1 MRRAILRHPR
11 LFVASAVVVPV
22 LVVLAGWHYWTLYSS
37 LAHARDELLSAQA
50 RLSDVGL
57 NLSQG
62 DIAVAREQLRSAHE
76 DLGRARDHL
85 RWDPIARGA
94 RALPWSGSQV
104 KALDQLLEIAD
115 LLVQIGDGAT
125 DAGMKAVTLRDNP
138 PAGQP
143 LTRSLVDLL
152 DDTGPDIDRV
162 DELTGRLVALRLEMG
177 DARLL
182 PPLDS
187 ARRRLDRELPRL
199 ANAIEQARQSRS
211 LLPAFLGFAGDRKYL
226 VLALNS
232 GELLPGGGLVT
243 TAGVL
248 PVNQGVNGRLEF
260 TDSTTW
266 KTQWEAKGGAYIE
279 PPGPLKRYLLRD
291 FTWNLL
297 VSNWTPDFPTWSQ
310 QALEF
315 YELVHGPQD
324 VNGVVAVDL
333 VVLQRLLA
341 VTGPKTLDVAGAGPI
356 TFDADNAIIL
366 LEQLTR
372 QAFEPTD
379 DRKSVVGELANVI
392 IADLLRLP
400 SGKWATAVD
409 VMRRLGEERHIQ
421 ILSFDPQEQTII
433 RDVRWDGRIETPR
446 GDFVEMNEASVL
458 STKLNLLIKPD
469 AEYHVDVSALGDA
482 RHDLEL
488 RYHNS
493 LPEWAAGKDPKLVQ
507 QLFLNGLYGGYLRL
521 FGPSGLANEE
531 VTMDGQPWGIEDRGA
546 DSGKHWFGA
555 FMTLPPG
562 ASHVVAFHWTVALA
576 TTSPGAY
583 DLYIQKQPGTD
594 GMCFALSVTREG
606 VPARE
611 VTVSG
616 GTRDG
621 KGRVCLT
628 TDVRVHAR
636 FS

>member
-1 MRRAILRHPR
+1 M
-11 LFVASAVVVPV
+11 ASAVVVPV
-22 LVVLAGWHYWTLYSS
+22 LLVLAGWHYWTLYSS
-37 LAHARDELLSAQA
+37 LAHAREELLSAQA

-62 DIAVAREQLRSAHE
+62 DIAVAREQLRSASE
-76 DLGRARDHL
+76 DLARARDHL
-85 RWDPIARGA
+85 RWDPIARGT
-94 RALPWSGSQV
+94 RALPGTGGQV
-104 KALDQLLEIAD
+104 KALDQFLDMAD
-115 LLVQIGDGAT
+115 LLVQIGEGAT
-125 DAGMKAVTLRDNP
+125 SAGARAVALRDTP

-152 DDTGPDIDRV
+152 DDTGPDLDRV
-162 DELTGRLVALRLEMG
+162 DELTRQLVAIRLEMG

-182 PPLDS
+182 PPLD
-187 ARRRLDRELPRL
+187 AVRRRLDRELPRL
-199 ANAIEQARQSRS
+199 ANAIEQARQSKS
-211 LLPAFLGFAGDRKYL
+211 LLPAFLGFHGDRKYL

-248 PVNQGVNGRLEF
+248 PVSQGVNGRLEF
-260 TDSTTW
+260 TDSTAW
-266 KTQWEAKGGAYIE
+266 KTQWEAKGGAYIQ
-279 PPGPLKRYLLRD
+279 PPGPLQRYLLRD

-333 VVLQRLLA
+333 VVLQRLLT

-372 QAFEPTD
+372 QPFEPTD

-400 SGKWATAVD
+400 SNKWADAVD
-409 VMRRLGEERHIQ
+409 VMRRLGQERHIQ
-421 ILSFDPQEQTII
+421 ILSFDAGEQTII
-433 RDVRWDGRIETPR
+433 RDVRWDGRLEAPR
-446 GDFVEMNEASVL
+446 GDFVQLNEASVL

-469 AEYHVDVSALGDA
+469 AEYRIDVNALGDA
-482 RHDLEL
+482 RHHLEL
-488 RYHNS
+488 RYHNG
-493 LPEWAAGKDPKLVQ
+493 LPDWAAGKDPKLVQ
-507 QLFLNGLYGGYLRL
+507 QLFLSGLYGGYLRL
-521 FGPSGLANEE
+521 FGPRGLANEE
-531 VTMDGQPWGIEDRGA
+531 VTMDGQPWGVEDQGD

-555 FMTLPPG
+555 FMALPPG
-562 ASHVVAFHWTVALA
+562 ASHVVAFRWTVALA
-576 TTSPGAY
+576 TTSPDGY

-594 GMCFALSVTREG
+594 GMCVALSLTREG
-606 VPARE
+606 TPARTLI
-611 VTVSG
+611 VTG

-628 TDVRVHAR
+628 TDIRVHAR